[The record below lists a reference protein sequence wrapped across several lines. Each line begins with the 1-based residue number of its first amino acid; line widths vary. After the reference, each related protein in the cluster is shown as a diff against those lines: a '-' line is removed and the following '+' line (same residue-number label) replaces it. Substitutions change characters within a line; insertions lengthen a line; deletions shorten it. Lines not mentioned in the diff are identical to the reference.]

1 MPHAGKDNPH
11 GTGFGGLG
19 NGLEEDIYGRAV
31 SAYFFAGLLD
41 MHKAGAY
48 TIGQDKESCVVYGMP
63 MVAQNIGA
71 VTIQASCANIPSV
84 LMNYLNTL

>member
-1 MPHAGKDNPH
+1 MLFRSVAQVAKAGAV
-11 GTGFGGLG
+11 GIILTGMGQDG
-19 NGLEEDIYGRAV
+19 
-31 SAYFFAGLLD
+31 AYGLLD

-71 VTIQASCANIPSV
+71 VSVQAACANIPSV

>member
-1 MPHAGKDNPH
+1 MPVRIIPTAPDLAAWATDWKR
-11 GTGFGGLG
+11 TST
-19 NGLEEDIYGRAV
+19 EGRCPLTF
-31 SAYFFAGLLD
+31 SPGY
-41 MHKAGAY
+41 MRTAGAY